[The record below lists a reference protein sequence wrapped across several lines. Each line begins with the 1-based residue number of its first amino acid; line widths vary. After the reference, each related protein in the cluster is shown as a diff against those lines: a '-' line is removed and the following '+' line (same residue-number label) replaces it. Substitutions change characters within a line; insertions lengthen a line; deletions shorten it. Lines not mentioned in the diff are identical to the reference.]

1 MSWTFI
7 YLMVGLKIP
16 IFALLY
22 LVWWAIHQTPET
34 EGLGD
39 GGSARPRPPRALAPP
54 APSAAFASP
63 APPARAARRRRQRS
77 RRPSA
82 RAPRGAAADRRGAP
96 PRAA

>member
-39 GGSARPRPPRALAPP
+39 GGSARPLTV
-54 APSAAFASP
+54 
-63 APPARAARRRRQRS
+63 AARHRELHTKKL
-77 RRPSA
+77 PA
-82 RAPRGAAADRRGAP
+82 
-96 PRAA
+96 